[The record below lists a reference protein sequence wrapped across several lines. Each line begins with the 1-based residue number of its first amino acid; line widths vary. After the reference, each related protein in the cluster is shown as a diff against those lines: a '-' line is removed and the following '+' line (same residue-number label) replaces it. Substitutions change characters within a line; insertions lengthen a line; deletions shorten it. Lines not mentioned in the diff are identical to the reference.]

1 MEAAKKKMS
10 KLATLSII
18 IFLISACVSKYERD
32 KENALK
38 GVREKYSCISVDD
51 CLSKYDFE
59 AARAFMG
66 ADEFSEYENLRKI
79 VEAESIYFAKNGD
92 YERAISVIDE
102 ADMSHYIEEDIQKMK
117 FKIYEISVNS
127 FLEKGD
133 YDNAKKWAMRSSDIH
148 STNGRTKEIY
158 DHYGYKWTKDITQ
171 RGNLLAKIKEYKK
184 TIEE

>member
-1 MEAAKKKMS
+1 
-10 KLATLSII
+10 
-18 IFLISACVSKYERD
+18 
-32 KENALK
+32 
-38 GVREKYSCISVDD
+38 
-51 CLSKYDFE
+51 
-59 AARAFMG
+59 
-66 ADEFSEYENLRKI
+66 
-79 VEAESIYFAKNGD
+79 
-92 YERAISVIDE
+92 
-102 ADMSHYIEEDIQKMK
+102 MK